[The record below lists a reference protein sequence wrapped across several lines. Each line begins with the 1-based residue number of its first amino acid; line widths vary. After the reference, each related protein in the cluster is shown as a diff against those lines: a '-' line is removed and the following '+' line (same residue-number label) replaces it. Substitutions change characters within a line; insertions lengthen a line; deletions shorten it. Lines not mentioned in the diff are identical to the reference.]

1 MMRQHPAERGEGA
14 GAERES
20 GEGLRGDVVWGP
32 LVGAW
37 GAVWAGAA
45 GLGRL
50 GAVEGCER
58 RVVVGAARGGT
69 MGPAHLPAMW
79 GCLQA
84 GRSCGRHLA
93 FQPNY

>member
-37 GAVWAGAA
+37 GAVWGLPGWGGWARLTAACA
-45 GLGRL
+45 GLWWGPRE
-50 GAVEGCER
+50 AHC
-58 RVVVGAARGGT
+58 GT
-69 MGPAHLPAMW
+69 CAPPNHV

-84 GRSCGRHLA
+84 CGRQLE